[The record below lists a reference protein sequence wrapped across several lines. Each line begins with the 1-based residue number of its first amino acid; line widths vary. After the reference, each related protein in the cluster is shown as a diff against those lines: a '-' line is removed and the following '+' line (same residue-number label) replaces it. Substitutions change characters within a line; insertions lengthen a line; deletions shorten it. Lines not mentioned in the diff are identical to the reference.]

1 MPLDPVT
8 HANEY
13 KKIADKVRKTS
24 SITITKIQR
33 VQNPALYR
41 VYMVRKDQMEQ
52 KNRSNERIL
61 FHGTAEG
68 SCASINKTGFN
79 RSYCGK
85 NGMFQLK
92 LTKFT
97 RTCQVSHF
105 FSIVIFRGQFCLREK
120 GAMSLTLCEAPTHV
134 MCMSQHRESS

>member
-13 KKIADKVRKTS
+13 KKIADEVAKTS
-24 SITITKIQR
+24 PITITKIQR
-33 VQNPALYR
+33 VQNPTLYR
-41 VYMVRKDQMEQ
+41 VYMVRKEQMEQ
-52 KNRSNERIL
+52 KKGSNEKTL

-85 NGMFQLK
+85 NGMYQLESHEINATDFFKGSCRFRAMHGEFAPPSTQLATKYLK
-92 LTKFT
+92 L
-97 RTCQVSHF
+97 
-105 FSIVIFRGQFCLREK
+105 IFLLPRK
-120 GAMSLTLCEAPTHV
+120 KTTLCA
-134 MCMSQHRESS
+134 R

>member
-8 HANEY
+8 HAIEY
-13 KKIADKVRKTS
+13 KKIADEVAKTS
-24 SITITKIQR
+24 PVTITKIQR
-33 VQNPALYR
+33 VQNPTQYR

-52 KNRSNERIL
+52 KKGSNEQTL
-61 FHGTAEG
+61 FHGTAES

-97 RTCQVSHF
+97 RTCKVSHF
-105 FSIVIFRGQFCLREK
+105 FSIVIFLGQLCLRKK
-120 GAMSLTLCEAPTHV
+120 GTMSLTLCEAPTRV
-134 MCMSQHRESS
+134 RCTSQHRESS

>member
-13 KKIADKVRKTS
+13 KKVADKVHKTTTV
-24 SITITKIQR
+24 TITKIHR

-52 KNRSNERIL
+52 KKGSNEQIL

-68 SCASINKTGFN
+68 SCATINKYGFN

-85 NGMFQLK
+85 NGKFQMAAFALN
-92 LTKFT
+92 F
-97 RTCQVSHF
+97 
-105 FSIVIFRGQFCLREK
+105 
-120 GAMSLTLCEAPTHV
+120 
-134 MCMSQHRESS
+134 

>member
-1 MPLDPVT
+1 MHPKDSSGKEEEALLVPLDPVT

-13 KKIADKVRKTS
+13 KRIVDKVHKTS

-33 VQNPALYR
+33 VQNPTQYR

-52 KNRSNERIL
+52 KKGSNEQTL
-61 FHGTAEG
+61 FHGTAES

-85 NGMFQLK
+85 NGMFQPEPHEIIEHL
-92 LTKFT
+92 
-97 RTCQVSHF
+97 
-105 FSIVIFRGQFCLREK
+105 
-120 GAMSLTLCEAPTHV
+120 
-134 MCMSQHRESS
+134 